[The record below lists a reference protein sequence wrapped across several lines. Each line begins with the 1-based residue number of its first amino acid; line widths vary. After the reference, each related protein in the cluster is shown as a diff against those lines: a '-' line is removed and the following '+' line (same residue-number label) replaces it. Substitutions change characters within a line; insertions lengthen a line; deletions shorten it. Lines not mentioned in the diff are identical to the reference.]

1 MKRGNGIA
9 TRLVAGMM
17 ALALV
22 AASTGQAFQTE
33 GLNAGEVVA
42 AEVAQSG
49 GPAGDAVVG
58 AGPWLAKMACIG
70 CAGAFIA
77 FGGTTVV
84 GVAALMIAG
93 LPFTVA
99 CLDYCATGFDWG
111 D

>member
-1 MKRGNGIA
+1 MPARSWRPRLRKAVARRA
-9 TRLVAGMM
+9 TR
-17 ALALV
+17 
-22 AASTGQAFQTE
+22 
-33 GLNAGEVVA
+33 
-42 AEVAQSG
+42 
-49 GPAGDAVVG
+49 
-58 AGPWLAKMACIG
+58 LAKMACIG